1 MTNPGP
7 AARVVIP
14 NHLKGFAAGLGAPG
28 LSWIQQL
35 PGLVEGCASRWSLTV
50 GPAFPGPSISF
61 VAPALD
67 ANSSAV
73 VLKIGF
79 PDHETA
85 HEAEALRLLDGD
97 GAVRLVA
104 ADPDHNALL
113 LERLTPGEPLSA
125 VADEEQANVTA
136 TGLLRR
142 FWRQIPPD
150 HPFDLL
156 ADRAA
161 KWAEAVVPTFRAVGK
176 PFEVRLVEEAAALFA
191 HLSGRRDE
199 TFLLHQDFHHGNILS
214 ANREPW
220 LIIDPKPLV
229 GERAFDAGSLL
240 RDRRAELLAT
250 SAPARL
256 MARRLDLLAEQL
268 TLDRARMSGWALAQG
283 VELGL
288 WSYQAGDVEEAK
300 ALIACARLLAGF
312 MP

>member
-97 GAVRLVA
+97 GANLPGRIK
-104 ADPDHNALL
+104 PEQALL
-113 LERLTPGEPLSA
+113 KP
-125 VADEEQANVTA
+125 
-136 TGLLRR
+136 RR
-142 FWRQIPPD
+142 
-150 HPFDLL
+150 
-156 ADRAA
+156 
-161 KWAEAVVPTFRAVGK
+161 
-176 PFEVRLVEEAAALFA
+176 
-191 HLSGRRDE
+191 
-199 TFLLHQDFHHGNILS
+199 
-214 ANREPW
+214 
-220 LIIDPKPLV
+220 
-229 GERAFDAGSLL
+229 
-240 RDRRAELLAT
+240 
-250 SAPARL
+250 
-256 MARRLDLLAEQL
+256 
-268 TLDRARMSGWALAQG
+268 
-283 VELGL
+283 
-288 WSYQAGDVEEAK
+288 
-300 ALIACARLLAGF
+300 
-312 MP
+312 